1 MDVDRR
7 AVLQAG
13 GLVAVGGVVAACSSS
28 STSAESTPAA
38 SAPAA
43 TASSAASAA
52 GSAPAGSVSLTPV
65 ADVPVGG
72 GVILPDAAVV
82 VTQPEAGT
90 IKGFSAICTHQ
101 GCLVGSVVDNEIIC
115 PCHGSKFSGTDGA
128 VITGPATQP
137 LAPAAVAVDGG
148 NVVLTG

>member
-7 AVLQAG
+7 SVLQVS
-13 GLVAVGGVVAACSSS
+13 GLVVVGGVVAACSSGS
-28 STSAESTPAA
+28 SASSDSTPAA
-38 SAPAA
+38 PAA
-43 TASSAASAA
+43 STQPSAAASAA
-52 GSAPAGSVSLTPV
+52 SGAAGSVSLTPV

-82 VTQPEAGT
+82 VTQPTAGT

-115 PCHGSKFSGTDGA
+115 PCHGSKFSGTDGS

-137 LAPAAVAVDGG
+137 LAAADVAVDGA
-148 NVVLTG
+148 NVVLTS

>member
-7 AVLQAG
+7 AVLQTAG
-13 GLVAVGGVVAACSSS
+13 VIAVGGVVAACSSS
-28 STSAESTPAA
+28 TTPTESTPAA

-43 TASSAASAA
+43 GESTAGSAA
-52 GSAPAGSVSLTPV
+52 GSAPAGSVALTPV

-82 VTQPEAGT
+82 VTQPAAGT

-115 PCHGSKFSGTDGA
+115 PCHGSKFSGSDGS

-137 LAPAAVAVDGG
+137 LAAAAIAVDAGT
-148 NVVLTG
+148 VVLTG

>member
-7 AVLQAG
+7 SVLQVG
-13 GLVAVGGVVAACSSS
+13 GLVAVGGVVAACSSGS
-28 STSAESTPAA
+28 SSTPAA
-38 SAPAA
+38 SSAPAA
-43 TASSAASAA
+43 STPASAVA
-52 GSAPAGSVSLTPV
+52 SGSAGSVTLTPV

-72 GVILPDAAVV
+72 GVILPDSAVV
-82 VTQPEAGT
+82 VTQPTEGS
-90 IKGFSAICTHQ
+90 IKAFSAICTHQ

-115 PCHGSKFSGTDGA
+115 PCHGSKFSGTDGS

-137 LAPAAVAVDGG
+137 LAAAAIAVNGG

>member
-7 AVLQAG
+7 AVLQVG
-13 GLVAVGGVVAACSSS
+13 GLVAVGGVIAACSSS
-28 STSAESTPAA
+28 SSDVPSSTPSSSAVASPATTSAP
-38 SAPAA
+38 SA
-43 TASSAASAA
+43 
-52 GSAPAGSVSLTPV
+52 GGGAGSVALTPV

-82 VTQPEAGT
+82 VTQPAAGT

-115 PCHGSKFSGTDGA
+115 PCHGSKFSATDGS

-137 LAPAAVAVDGG
+137 LAAAPVSVNGG
-148 NVVLTG
+148 DVVLSG